1 MVNSGKFFCGRGIPF
16 ALRETGGR
24 RLRIIF
30 VIPFPRRFWPRDSV
44 LDRMMTH
51 RIMTANSVNC
61 LAAEAIAARSAIV
74 SGTLNSKLE
83 YPP

>member
-16 ALRETGGR
+16 GLRETGGR

-44 LDRMMTH
+44 LD

>member
-16 ALRETGGR
+16 GLRETGGR

-51 RIMTANSVNC
+51 RIES
-61 LAAEAIAARSAIV
+61 
-74 SGTLNSKLE
+74 
-83 YPP
+83 